1 MRKATTL
8 LLFGF
13 ALELSFGAACSKSDG
28 SSSDPV
34 DASTASDGSAADAA
48 ASDAAAAEADAASV
62 DADEADAI
70 VDAVPPDAAPAED
83 LSIVLTGSTATVIAG
98 HIYSGSQSAVDEC
111 PEGYVLTGLRG
122 RLRVAYNGP
131 IQGVCRA
138 LVLTQGP
145 LAVTTTGALVELPPH
160 GDAFDDDIVWSRDC
174 PEGQMIA
181 GVEGRAGAIID
192 RLVFRCVPLAVTADA
207 PYVTTTGQVTLLDP
221 VGGIGGS
228 AFTPAICGAG
238 QVARGLATYFNGDPG
253 FGLGMIY
260 LDGAGLVCAT
270 PGVQPA
276 VPPAARE

>member
-8 LLFGF
+8 LLCGL
-13 ALELSFGAACSKSDG
+13 ALELSFGAACSEGDG

-34 DASTASDGSAADAA
+34 DASTTSDGGAADASAADAA
-48 ASDAAAAEADAASV
+48 GEADAASA
-62 DADEADAI
+62 DADEADAV
-70 VDAVPPDAAPAED
+70 VDADPPDAAVAED
-83 LSIVLTGSTATVIAG
+83 LSIVLTGSATTTIAG
-98 HIYSGSQSAVDEC
+98 HIYTGSQNAVDEC

-138 LVLTQGP
+138 LGLTRGP
-145 LAVTTTGALVELPPH
+145 LTVTTGALVEMPPH
-160 GDAFDDDIVWSRDC
+160 GDAFDDDILWSRDC

-181 GVEGRAGAIID
+181 GIEGRAGAIID

-207 PYVTTTGQVTLLDP
+207 PYTTVPGQATLLDP

-228 AFTPAICGAG
+228 VFTPAICGGG
-238 QVARGLATYFNGDPG
+238 QVARGLTTYFNGDPG

-270 PGVQPA
+270 PAVQPA